1 MRVAAAAIFCGLLPA
16 LLPVPAADGQNETA
30 LDRYVAAADPSYRYQ
45 LLNTAVG
52 ESHTA
57 YVLELTS
64 QQWRTGQEVDRPVW
78 KHWLTIV
85 RPEHATTSTSL
96 LIVSGGSNDKPPPQI
111 NPILTQLA
119 LTTNSVIA
127 WFQISHWFLAAMAR
141 KGPRT
146 PLPPIAGRNF

>member
-96 LIVSGGSNDKPPPQI
+96 LIVSGGSNDKPPP
-111 NPILTQLA
+111 
-119 LTTNSVIA
+119 
-127 WFQISHWFLAAMAR
+127 
-141 KGPRT
+141 
-146 PLPPIAGRNF
+146 